1 MSPWI
6 FLRFLFLPVLVIG
19 ASLPGGWWNF
29 SVPVICFVIHP
40 LLGIIVKKKK
50 STHHDDELHQQHHS
64 NAYRLVPLIFVPVL
78 IAVTVWSVIKSRDS
92 STIEFAGLA
101 ISVGIVNGILGFTL
115 AHEFIH
121 RRSWIEK
128 TAGQLLLIQ
137 NNYPYY
143 GIEHIGGHH
152 LYACTP
158 KDPHTARIGESFY
171 QFLPRALRLTF
182 LNAWEIESHR
192 LFRKKNQAI
201 SIHNR
206 MLQFILLQF
215 FVYAIIIL
223 LAGWT
228 GLLFFILQGVASILL
243 LNSTG
248 YLQHY
253 GLLRKEI
260 ATGRYEKIA
269 AHHAWSSIQ
278 GKDGL
283 NLFQVGK
290 HADHHMHPSHT
301 YEQLVHHHDSPEQP
315 TGYSGMIWLALMPA
329 LWFRV
334 MNQRIQ
340 SFTSKTI
347 QNETTH

>member
-1 MSPWI
+1 MSPWK
-6 FLRFLFLPVLVIG
+6 FLRFLFLPALVIA

-29 SVPVICFVIHP
+29 SVPAICFVIHP
-40 LLGIIVKKKK
+40 LVGFFSKQKPSL
-50 STHHDDELHQQHHS
+50 HNDEAPHQHS
-64 NAYRLVPLIFVPVL
+64 SKAYRLVPSLFVPLL
-78 IAVTVWSVIKSRDS
+78 IAVTIWSVMKSRDNS
-92 STIEFAGLA
+92 AIEFAGLA
-101 ISVGIVNGILGFTL
+101 LSSGIVNGILGFTL

-128 TAGQLLLIQ
+128 IAGQLLLIQ

-152 LYACTP
+152 VYACTP

-171 QFLPRALRLTF
+171 QFLPRAIRLTF
-182 LNAWEIESHR
+182 LNAWEIESQR
-192 LFRKKNQAI
+192 LLRKKHQTI

-206 MLQFILLQF
+206 ILQFILLQF
-215 FVYAIIIL
+215 FVYAIIIVRR
-223 LAGWT
+223 GWT
-228 GLLFFILQGVASILL
+228 AFLFFILQSTVSILL

-260 ATGRYEKIA
+260 VAGRFEKISA
-269 AHHAWSSIQ
+269 QHAWTSLQ

-301 YEQLVHHHDSPEQP
+301 YEQLVHHHESPEQP
-315 TGYSGMIWLALMPA
+315 TGYSGMIWLALVPP

-334 MNQRIQ
+334 MNKRIFL
-340 SFTSKTI
+340 FTNKTL
-347 QNETTH
+347 

>member
-6 FLRFLFLPVLVIG
+6 FLRFLFLPALVIA

-40 LLGIIVKKKK
+40 LAGLLSKQKPSLHNEEVP
-50 STHHDDELHQQHHS
+50 HQQNS
-64 NAYRLVPLIFVPVL
+64 KAYRLVPLLFVPVL
-78 IAVTVWSVIKSRDS
+78 IAVTIWSVIKCRDCS
-92 STIEFAGLA
+92 AIEFAGLA
-101 ISVGIVNGILGFTL
+101 LSIGLVNGILGFTL

-143 GIEHIGGHH
+143 GIEHVGGHH

-171 QFLPRALRLTF
+171 QFLPRAIRLTF
-182 LNAWEIESHR
+182 LNAWEIESQR
-192 LFRKKNQAI
+192 LLRKKLQAV
-201 SIHNR
+201 SMHNR
-206 MLQFILLQF
+206 FLLFVLLQL
-215 FVYAIIIL
+215 FVYAIIFVWG
-223 LAGWT
+223 GWT
-228 GLLFFILQGVASILL
+228 AFLFFILQGVVSILL

-260 ATGRYEKIA
+260 AEGHFEKIA
-269 AHHAWSSIQ
+269 AQHAWTAQQ
-278 GKDGL
+278 GNDGL

-290 HADHHMHPSHT
+290 HADHHIHPSHT

-315 TGYSGMIWLALMPA
+315 AGYSGMIWLALVPP
-329 LWFRV
+329 LWFRI
-334 MNQRIQ
+334 MNKRILLL
-340 SFTSKTI
+340 TNKTLKH
-347 QNETTH
+347 ETHH

>member
-6 FLRFLFLPVLVIG
+6 FLRFLFLPALVIV
-19 ASLPGGWWNF
+19 ANLAGGWWNF

-40 LLGIIVKKKK
+40 LAGFFSKKNP
-50 STHHDDELHQQHHS
+50 SHHHEEAHHQYS
-64 NAYRLVPLIFVPVL
+64 SKAYRMVPLLFVPVL
-78 IAVTVWSVIKSRDS
+78 VAVTVWSVIRSRDYS
-92 STIEFAGLA
+92 AIEFAGLA
-101 ISVGIVNGILGFTL
+101 LSVGIVNGILGFTL

-121 RRSWIEK
+121 RHSWIEK

-152 LYACTP
+152 IYACTP

-171 QFLPRALRLTF
+171 QFLPRAIRLTF

-192 LFRKKNQAI
+192 LLRKMNKTV
-201 SIHNR
+201 SVYNR
-206 MLQFILLQF
+206 VLQFILLQLLT
-215 FVYAIIIL
+215 YALVIIWIGFP
-223 LAGWT
+223 AG
-228 GLLFFILQGVASILL
+228 LFFILQGAVSILL

-253 GLLRKEI
+253 GLLRKETS
-260 ATGRYEKIA
+260 AGRFEKIA
-269 AHHAWSSIQ
+269 AQHAWTSLQ
-278 GKDGL
+278 GNDGL

-301 YEQLVHHHDSPEQP
+301 YEQLVNHHDSPEQP
-315 TGYSGMIWLALMPA
+315 TGYSGMIWLALVPP

-347 QNETTH
+347 QNETIL